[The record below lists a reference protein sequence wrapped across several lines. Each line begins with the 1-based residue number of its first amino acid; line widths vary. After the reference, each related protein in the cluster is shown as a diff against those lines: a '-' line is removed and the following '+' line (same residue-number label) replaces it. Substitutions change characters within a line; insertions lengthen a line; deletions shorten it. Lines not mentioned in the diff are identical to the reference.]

1 MATDELDDCE
11 RDINQWIRIAWEDFD
26 AASLLAQAPYLA
38 PACYHCQQA
47 VEKILK
53 AYIIVQENSLT
64 KTHDLVFLIKQC
76 EKHSTEFSK
85 FDSVCFELTQYATVT
100 RYPATTAL
108 TIQIVER
115 ALEHTRG
122 ILDFTMSKLA
132 QFGYEKSQQQPDD
145 SKKKLIEA
153 IQYLSQKRAGHG

>member
-1 MATDELDDCE
+1 MDTNELDDCE
-11 RDINQWIRIAWEDFD
+11 RDINEWIRIAWEDLD

-53 AYIIVQENSLT
+53 AYIIVKENSLT

-76 EKHSTEFSK
+76 EKHSHEFDK
-85 FDSVCFELTQYATVT
+85 FEVACFELTQYATVT

-115 ALEHTRG
+115 ALKYTGE

-132 QFGYEKSQQQPDD
+132 QFGYEKSQQQPSD
-145 SKKKLIEA
+145 SKKKLIDA
-153 IQYLSQKRAGHG
+153 IQYLSQKGAGQG